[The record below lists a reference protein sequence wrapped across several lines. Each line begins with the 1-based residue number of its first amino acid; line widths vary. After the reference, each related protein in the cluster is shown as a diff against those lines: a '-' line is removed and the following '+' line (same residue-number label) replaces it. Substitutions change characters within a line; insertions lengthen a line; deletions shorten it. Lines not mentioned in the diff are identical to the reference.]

1 MTDSWFGALFQLSS
15 SELHPCSNFYGG
27 SADTAPVEMASIDNV
42 PPSANAYVVKEG
54 FLMKRGEH
62 IRNWRKRYFY
72 LLSDG
77 SLLGYRS
84 RPEQPNFADP
94 LNNFTVQDCQ
104 LMQMER
110 PRPNTFIIRGLQVP
124 IRFQTHLHCFSSF
137 LVCDLVL
144 QAHIFSMFDILILFV
159 NFFIFISGIV

>member
-1 MTDSWFGALFQLSS
+1 
-15 SELHPCSNFYGG
+15 
-27 SADTAPVEMASIDNV
+27 MASIDNV

-62 IRNWRKRYFY
+62 LRNWRKRYFY

-110 PRPNTFIIRGLQVP
+110 PRPNTFILRGLQWTTIIERMFCVDTPEEREEWCKAIQSVSDRLSESKSNISSSNGAIRPP
-124 IRFQTHLHCFSSF
+124 IKSTE
-137 LVCDLVL
+137 
-144 QAHIFSMFDILILFV
+144 LIMLCL
-159 NFFIFISGIV
+159 